1 MLKDILETLKV
12 RGYNDIVYTFDIES
26 EIKESDKEYI
36 NNKFQINNIKDVRS
50 ATFYALGKENLN
62 QKCIVLVNGDDLQS
76 ILTGITETWFQKLNV
91 FVIALYKKY
100 DDIKTDFI
108 HRVMPNII
116 KIYDEDFSKYRP
128 FIVKAINKY
137 TPSLITLKYDIVDI
151 EYDYN
156 NFIKMLKEILKND
169 DEVFCY
175 NPVNVVDINF
185 NIKSIKSKYKYCIIS
200 KYMGYITGIKKKS
213 LLCIPAK
220 LLLLDLNILNN
231 RYINENFKVILFNA
245 EEIKKDNTL
254 EKWIESNNIKS
265 KCINKIDKDALN
277 EFWNLEKPA
286 ILLVKGGI

>member
-1 MLKDILETLKV
+1 MLIDILETLKAK
-12 RGYNDIVYTFDIES
+12 GYIDIIYTFDIKS

-36 NNKFQINNIKDVRS
+36 NNNFQINNIKDVRS
-50 ATFYALGKENLN
+50 ATFYALGKENLHKN
-62 QKCIVLVNGDDLQS
+62 CIILVNGDDLQS
-76 ILTGITETWFQKLNV
+76 TLTGITETWFQKLNV

-108 HRVMPNII
+108 RRVMPNII
-116 KIYDEDFSKYRP
+116 RIYDEDFSEYKSL
-128 FIVKAINKY
+128 ILKATAHC
-137 TPSLITLKYDIVDI
+137 TPSLITLKYDTVDI

-156 NFIKMLKEILKND
+156 NFIKLLSKILKKD
-169 DEVFCY
+169 DEVFFY
-175 NPVNVVDINF
+175 NPNNVLNNNF

-245 EEIKKDNTL
+245 EEVKEDDTL
-254 EKWIESNNIKS
+254 EKWIENNNIKS
-265 KCINKIDKDALN
+265 KYINKNDEDVLN
-277 EFWNLEKPA
+277 EFWNLEEPA
-286 ILLVKGGI
+286 ILLVKGEI